1 MVKTKHNQEESHFS
15 TPLKA
20 WYKTQYR
27 ALPWRATK
35 DPYKIWLSEIILQ
48 QTRVAQGL
56 PYYEKFISHYP
67 TVTDLANAKQE
78 EVLNLWQGLGYY
90 SRARNLHTAAQT
102 VVAEFNGVFPDNYT
116 TLTKLKGVGSYTA
129 AAIAS
134 FAFGEK
140 VAVLDGNVFRVLS
153 RFLLMDHDIADPK
166 NKKIF
171 QEAANL
177 LLPEIESDIH
187 NQAIMELGA
196 MVCTPTNPS
205 CETCPVH
212 HSCAAFSQGK
222 QSELPVKLKKV
233 KKKNRYISYLVF
245 QDSTTGNFLMRKRG
259 AEGIWQ
265 GLYDFHSI
273 EKEQPLTEEETIAT
287 VKTQLET
294 LNWNETTISAVSNE
308 KKHILTHLNLY
319 AKFYQIPLKPT
330 QFQTVKQSLSLEEI
344 SNSALESTAQPILI
358 ARYLNTISK

>member
-1 MVKTKHNQEESHFS
+1 MAKTKNNQEEDSFS

-27 ALPWRATK
+27 PLPWRETK

-56 PYYEKFISHYP
+56 PYYEKFVSHYP
-67 TVTDLANAKQE
+67 TVVALANAKQE

-102 VVAEFNGVFPDNYT
+102 VVTDYDGYFPDNYLS
-116 TLTKLKGVGSYTA
+116 LTKLKGVGSYTA

-134 FAFGEK
+134 FAFGEN

-153 RFLLMDHDIADPK
+153 RFLLMDQDIADPK
-166 NKKIF
+166 NKKTF

-177 LLPEIESDIH
+177 LLPELESDTH

-196 MVCTPTNPS
+196 MICTPTNPG
-205 CETCPVH
+205 CENCPVNTH
-212 HSCAAFSQGK
+212 CAAFAEGK
-222 QSELPVKLKKV
+222 QKELPVKLKKI

-245 QDSTTGNFLMRKRG
+245 ESDTQSYLMRKRG

-265 GLYDFHSI
+265 GLHDFHSI
-273 EKEQPLTEEETIAT
+273 ENEQSISEEDTFTTLKEQLNTLDWS
-287 VKTQLET
+287 QLVIKS
-294 LNWNETTISAVSNE
+294 ISEE
-308 KKHILTHLNLY
+308 KKHILTHLNLF
-319 AKFYQIPLKPT
+319 ATFYRIQLNSE
-330 QFQTVKQSLSLEEI
+330 QFQSIKNQLSLKEI
-344 SNSALESTAQPILI
+344 SNNALETTAQPILI